1 MIDFQNPSF
10 IKLKEHN
17 GLPDEGI
24 KSLFVPNENTVQ
36 VYKGVRDYIVFT
48 NKRII
53 IVNVQGMTGKKKDF
67 TSIPYKNINTFSI
80 ESAGM
85 LDRDCELE
93 IYISAIG
100 KLHFEFSGSSNI
112 VAIGQML
119 ANYIL

>member
-10 IKLKEHN
+10 VKLKECN
-17 GLPDEGI
+17 GLPDDGI
-24 KSLFVPNENTVQ
+24 KQLFTPNENAVQ
-36 VYKGVRDYIVFT
+36 VYKGIRDYIVFT

-53 IVNVQGMTGKKKDF
+53 VVNIQGMTGKKKDF

-80 ESAGM
+80 ETAGNF
-85 LDRDCELE
+85 DRDCELE

-112 VAIGQML
+112 IMIGQML
-119 ANYIL
+119 SAYIL

>member
-10 IKLKEHN
+10 IKLKKHN

-100 KLHFEFSGSSNI
+100 KLYFEFSGSSNI

>member
-10 IKLKEHN
+10 IKLKKHN

-53 IVNVQGMTGKKKDF
+53 IVNVQGITAKKKDF

-100 KLHFEFSGSSNI
+100 KLYFEFSGSSNI

>member
-100 KLHFEFSGSSNI
+100 KLYFEFSGSSNI